1 MNIKETYQFLKAV
14 DLANKA
20 PLIEGVHGTGKSALV
35 SQYAADNSMH
45 CETLILSLMDT
56 GDLIGLP
63 RTTEVGGS
71 LSTVWAAPQWYNNI
85 VNAAMPV
92 EMRMDDI
99 VFNNSEF
106 QTYVN
111 ARTDSKI
118 IDRGQLNDLYCH
130 FRGIT
135 NDRLHIIAQSDFYYT
150 KAKRSVLFLDEFNRA
165 PVDILNA
172 SLQLVLDKRL
182 HSHIL
187 PVINGKP
194 TLVIAAI
201 NPADGDYTVNTFD
214 PALLDRFVH
223 GKVEPDCKAWL
234 DDYARPRDLS
244 PVVRDFLAEHPDRIH
259 YTPADNSIGA
269 TPRSWSALADIMA
282 VIDQI
287 APEVHFQVMK
297 GCIGH
302 ELASQFLSYYN
313 NYAKVVKM
321 EDIEKLVA
329 TKLKRTPGLHIEKL
343 GEQVNKLISTQEA
356 MQKTELAENFYA
368 KYITSADA
376 TAATPMLAYL
386 YGLDLEILNAFLKN
400 KKDVDSTNYMKLAQ
414 FDDAVNK
421 KGLFKRIT
429 TKVQNN

>member
-1 MNIKETYQFLKAV
+1 MNIKETQQFIRAV

-20 PLIEGVHGTGKSALV
+20 PLLEGVHGIGKSQIIA
-35 SQYAADNSMH
+35 QYAKANDMH
-45 CETLILSLMDT
+45 CETIILSLMDT
-56 GDLIGLP
+56 GDLCGLP
-63 RTTEVGGS
+63 RTAEVGGQ
-71 LSTVWAAPQWYNNI
+71 LSTVWAAPVWFNRI
-85 VNAAMPV
+85 VNAAWPAELEV
-92 EMRMDDI
+92 DALI
-99 VFNNSEF
+99 FNDPSFREYALKDCKKA
-106 QTYVN
+106 TITRD
-111 ARTDSKI
+111 A
-118 IDRGQLNDLYCH
+118 LNELYCAYYKVAH
-130 FRGIT
+130 NGLK
-135 NDRLHIIAQSDFYYT
+135 LHRQDKVAYKYS
-150 KAKRSVLFLDEFNRA
+150 KRSILFLDELNRS

-182 HSHIL
+182 NDHML
-187 PVINGKP
+187 PIVNGKP
-194 TLVIAAI
+194 TLVVAAI
-201 NPADGDYTVNTFD
+201 NPADGDYTVNSFD

-234 DDYARPRDLS
+234 DDYARPRDLA

-313 NYAKVVKM
+313 NYAKVIKL

-329 TKLKRTPGLHIEKL
+329 TKLKRTPGMPVDKL
-343 GEQVNKLISTQEA
+343 GEHVNKLIANQEA
-356 MQKTELAENFYA
+356 MQKTELAENFFT
-368 KYITSADA
+368 KYISAANATDA
-376 TAATPMLAYL
+376 LPMMAYL

-400 KKDVDSTNYMKLAQ
+400 KKEADATNYMKLAA
-414 FDDAVNK
+414 FDDTLNK
-421 KGLFKRIT
+421 KGLFKRVTAKI
-429 TKVQNN
+429 KND

>member
-1 MNIKETYQFLKAV
+1 MNIKETQQFIKAI
-14 DLANKA
+14 DLANKS
-20 PLIEGVHGTGKSALV
+20 PLLEGVHGIGKSQIIA
-35 SQYAADNSMH
+35 QYAIDNDMH

-63 RTTEVGGS
+63 RTTEVGGA

-85 VNAAMPV
+85 VNAAMPTEV
-92 EMRMDDI
+92 AIDDL
-99 VFNNSEF
+99 VF
-106 QTYVN
+106 
-111 ARTDSKI
+111 ADSKFQSFVTSRVKGRT
-118 IDRGQLNDLYCH
+118 IDRGELNDAYC
-130 FRGIT
+130 RYVGVT
-135 NDRLHIIAQSDFYYT
+135 NDRLHIINQSLVSYT
-150 KAKRSVLFLDEFNRA
+150 KARRSVLFLDEFNRA

-194 TLVIAAI
+194 TFVIAAI
-201 NPADGDYTVNTFD
+201 NPSDGDYTVNSFD

-234 DDYARPRDLS
+234 NDYARPRDLS

-259 YTPADNSIGA
+259 WTPADGSIGA

-302 ELASQFLSYYN
+302 ELASQFLSFYN
-313 NYAKVVKM
+313 NYAKVVKL

-329 TKLKRTPGLHIEKL
+329 TKLKRTPTLTINKL
-343 GEQVNKLISTQEA
+343 GEHVNKLISNQEA

-368 KYITSADA
+368 KYISSPTATDA
-376 TAATPMLAYL
+376 IPMFAYL

-400 KKDVDSTNYMKLAQ
+400 KKDTDATNYMKLAQ
-414 FDDAVNK
+414 FDDVLNK

-429 TKVQNN
+429 TKIQNS

>member
-1 MNIKETYQFLKAV
+1 MNIKETQQFIKAI
-14 DLANKA
+14 DLANKS
-20 PLIEGVHGTGKSALV
+20 PLLEGVHGIGKSQIIA
-35 SQYAADNSMH
+35 QYAADNDMH

-63 RTTEVGGS
+63 RTTEVGGA

-85 VNAAMPV
+85 VNAAMPTEV
-92 EMRMDDI
+92 NLDDL
-99 VFNNSEF
+99 VF
-106 QTYVN
+106 
-111 ARTDSKI
+111 ADSKFQDFVTSRIKGRI
-118 IDRGQLNDLYCH
+118 IDRGELNEAYC
-130 FRGIT
+130 RYTGVT
-135 NDRLHIIAQSDFYYT
+135 NDRLHIINQSLVSYT
-150 KAKRSVLFLDEFNRA
+150 KARRSVLFLDEFNRA

-182 HSHIL
+182 HSHQL
-187 PVINGKP
+187 PVINGRP
-194 TLVIAAI
+194 TFVIAAI

-234 DDYARPRDLS
+234 DDYARPRDLA
-244 PVVRDFLAEHPDRIH
+244 PVVRDFLAEHPTRIH

-313 NYAKVVKM
+313 NYAKVVKL

-329 TKLKRTPGLHIEKL
+329 TKLKRTPGMSVEKL
-343 GEQVNKLISTQEA
+343 GEHINKLLANQEA
-356 MQKTELAENFYA
+356 MQKTELAENMYA
-368 KYITSADA
+368 KYITASDA
-376 TAATPMLAYL
+376 TAAVPFIAFL

-400 KKDVDSTNYMKLAQ
+400 KKDSDQANYMQLAK
-414 FDDAVNK
+414 FDDTLNK
-421 KGLFKRIT
+421 KGLFKRIV
-429 TKVQNN
+429 TKIQN